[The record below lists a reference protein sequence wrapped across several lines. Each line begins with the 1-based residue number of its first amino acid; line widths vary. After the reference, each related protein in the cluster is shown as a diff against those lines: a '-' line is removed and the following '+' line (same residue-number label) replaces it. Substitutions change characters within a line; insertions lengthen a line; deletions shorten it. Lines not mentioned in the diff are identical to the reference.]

1 MLTTLLL
8 AIATTPA
15 SASPQ
20 TQSSGDDSVAV
31 LLLEE
36 GELADAATGCGIGI
50 AGKRT
55 ERAAA
60 TAVPAPVI
68 GLGKWVAG
76 LVAGHIKGVA
86 TRRLGLDQEFNRF
99 LALSGQLRRIE
110 SQLNLLSERFD
121 RLGEQLRAQEFRQL
135 SNTLA
140 KTYVKPVQNAT
151 HMLEALACKEA
162 DLINAERMGLD
173 TQQVKSDRDIALAE
187 FEQSCTL
194 EAFQN
199 IPYNLTEHFRQ
210 SGGSILDRYLDTVVL
225 PQRYLTHQQSRELE
239 DFFYRY
245 HLIQIQA
252 LRLSAECMLRFSGR
266 DPDNVEL
273 RNSVADRVY
282 RQDNSH
288 FNRAR
293 IGTLPQILPDVL
305 PEGVVLDMET
315 GTLWWDGTDFGAH
328 PYANQRGLVREHVI
342 DLNRDIPIADGTRRF
357 QLATLPQVERLAAL
371 NAPLPAARQSSTG
384 GDRYPATL
392 KPFLREIGLGKVVER
407 IPDSGNLSFV
417 WTSDRGVSIRRC
429 YTNVPNNQHL
439 RCYTWYDPHDSLGFS
454 AGTAPADRATLRG
467 ASGSTFYAPLQCRP
481 NQCTRFWNVNPRVVS
496 LCKDP
501 WHFDADNRCISDDV
515 LGMWQGPGIYRAEQL
530 KTDRFFEFDL
540 KSIR

>member
-1 MLTTLLL
+1 MLITAFFTA
-8 AIATTPA
+8 AIAPA

-20 TQSSGDDSVAV
+20 APSSGDDDVTV

-36 GELADAATGCGIGI
+36 GELAEAAAGCGIGI
-50 AGKRT
+50 AGGQT
-55 ERAAA
+55 EHAAA
-60 TAVPAPVI
+60 AAVPAPVA

-76 LVAGHIKGVA
+76 LVAGHIKSVA
-86 TRRLGLDQEFNRF
+86 TRRLGMDEEYNRF

-110 SQLNLLSERFD
+110 SQLTVLNERFD
-121 RLGEQLRAQEFRQL
+121 RLGEQLRAQEFRKV
-135 SNTLA
+135 SNDLA
-140 KTYVKPVQNAT
+140 ETYVLPVKNAT
-151 HMLEALACKEA
+151 HELEVLACKEA
-162 DLINAERMGLD
+162 DFINAERMGLD
-173 TQQVKSDRDIALAE
+173 MKQVTSNRDLALAE
-187 FEQSCTL
+187 FEQSCKL
-194 EAFQN
+194 GAFQN
-199 IPYNLTEHFRQ
+199 IPYGLTEHFLRF
-210 SGGSILDRYLDTVVL
+210 GGSILDRYLDTVVL

-252 LRLSAECMLRFSGR
+252 LRLNAECMLRFSGR
-266 DPDNVEL
+266 DPNNAEL

-282 RQDNSH
+282 RSDNSH

-305 PEGVVLDMET
+305 PEGIVLDMET

-328 PYANQRGLVREHVI
+328 PYANQHGLVREHVI
-342 DLNRDIPIADGTRRF
+342 DLNRDIPMPGGTRRF
-357 QLATLPQVERLAAL
+357 QLATLPQVEKLAAL
-371 NAPLPAARQSSTG
+371 NALLPAARQSSSG
-384 GDRYPATL
+384 SDRYPATL

-417 WTSDRGVSIRRC
+417 WTADRGISIRRC
-429 YTNVPNNQHL
+429 YDNVPNNQHL
-439 RCYTWYDPHDSLGFS
+439 RCYKWYDPRDSLGFS

-481 NQCTRFWNVNPRVVS
+481 NQCTRFWNQNTRVVS

-501 WHFDADNRCISDDV
+501 WHSDPDNRCISDDV
-515 LGMWQGPGIYRAEQL
+515 LGLWQAPGIYRAEQR
-530 KTDRFFEFDL
+530 KSDRFFEFDL
-540 KSIR
+540 KPIR